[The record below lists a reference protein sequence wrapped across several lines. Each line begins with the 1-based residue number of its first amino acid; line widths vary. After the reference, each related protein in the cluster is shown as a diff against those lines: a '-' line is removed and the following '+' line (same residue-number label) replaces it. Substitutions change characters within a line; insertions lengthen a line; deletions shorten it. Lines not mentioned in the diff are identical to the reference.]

1 MKCEILYGPEAGTI
15 KHFANNDPTAHTMIR
30 CGALRL
36 VETEPG
42 EMVRM
47 GNGQIIPKMQPPP
60 EPKWYVGSVVVT
72 SACDGFRQMDVGTRA
87 PALVYEGLNQKMQW
101 IGEPMNICF
110 GRAVP
115 EDIVNEYAKAHAAY
129 WKGRK

>member
-15 KHFANNDPTAHTMIR
+15 KHFPNNDPTAHTMIK

-47 GNGQIIPKMQPPP
+47 PNGQVIPKMAPVVQPR
-60 EPKWYVGSVVVT
+60 WYVGGILVT
-72 SACDGFRQMDVGTRA
+72 SACDGFAQNDVGTRV
-87 PALVYEGLNQKMQW
+87 PALIYEGLNQKMQW
-101 IGEPMNICF
+101 IGQPMKNCF
-110 GRAVP
+110 GRPVP
-115 EDIVNEYAKAHAAY
+115 EDILNEYAKAHAAY
-129 WKGRK
+129 WKDRQ